1 MLQIKA
7 ESINLSASIKVGDNE
22 VIQVYRQ
29 INADGSFGSNAQ
41 SIIDTKLYAQ
51 NMEDCR
57 KDREQFETLCQDIQD
72 KLIMGTLI
80 DSEHIDVK

>member
-29 INADGSFGSNAQ
+29 INADGFN
-41 SIIDTKLYAQ
+41 KLFQ
-51 NMEDCR
+51 
-57 KDREQFETLCQDIQD
+57 
-72 KLIMGTLI
+72 
-80 DSEHIDVK
+80 